1 MMSILYIP
9 ISRDRLAKRCHH
21 MENAPQ
27 TMEQLLEE
35 LRQSRS
41 AIAEMKNHEALL
53 EQAQGALME
62 SEQLLYS
69 ILEGSPI
76 PTFVIGKDHRI
87 IYWNKALQELTGIP
101 AAEVIGTS
109 QQWRAFYS
117 EERPSL
123 ADVLV
128 DQTIQD
134 IPRWYS
140 EKCRKS
146 KLIEEAYEATDFF
159 PELGNGGKW
168 LRFTAAIIR
177 DSAGNLRGAVETLE
191 DITERRRAE
200 EELLRMQKME
210 SLSTMAEGVAHEFNR
225 LLSAI
230 LGKVVW
236 AKLSAGDEDSSMEEV
251 LSLAEKFG
259 HQAKEL
265 THQLL
270 TFSMSRE
277 PCKSPSS
284 LPPLVRE
291 EATVLLQGSNVVC
304 NFVLPEDLWTVDI
317 DVVQIR
323 RVIRGLIRQ
332 ALQQM
337 PDGGILTIRAE
348 NRQVSADEAPITEG
362 RYISLTVKD
371 DGAGLAQE
379 ELQTLFD
386 PHFSAKSG
394 QRNRG
399 LGLALCYTI
408 ARKHGGLI
416 RAESEKGKGTA
427 LQLWLPIS
435 QTAEQEKSEEAAGKS
450 DRRILMQEADD
461 KVRQTSSIILN
472 FLHCQAEFTATAEE
486 TIARFAAAL
495 NDRQP
500 YAAVMIPWSAGSDE
514 EVRRTMVRLRGID
527 ANVRILVTIGYKDTV
542 DEAVFL
548 RDGAS
553 GVVTQPFGV
562 EVTGK
567 ALRNL
572 FL

>member
-1 MMSILYIP
+1 
-9 ISRDRLAKRCHH
+9 
-21 MENAPQ
+21 MENTPQ
-27 TMEQLLEE
+27 TMEQVLEE
-35 LRQSRS
+35 LRQARS
-41 AIAEMKNHEALL
+41 VIADMKDREASL

-76 PTFVIGKDHRI
+76 PAFVIGKDHRI

-101 AAEVIGTS
+101 AKEVIGTA

-159 PELGNGGKW
+159 AELGNRGKW

-177 DSAGNLRGAVETLE
+177 DSAGNVRGAIETLE

-210 SLSTMAEGVAHEFNR
+210 SLSTMAEGVANEFNR

-236 AKLSAGDEDSSMEEV
+236 AKLSAGDEDSHIEEV

-259 HQAKEL
+259 HQAKKL

-277 PCKSPSS
+277 PCKSPAS

-291 EATVLLQGSNVVC
+291 EAAILLQGSNVVC
-304 NFVLPEDLWTVDI
+304 NFFLPEDLWTVDI

-323 RVIRGLIRQ
+323 RVIQGMIRR

-337 PDGGILTIRAE
+337 PTGGILMIRAE

-362 RYISLTVKD
+362 RYIRLTVKD
-371 DGAGLAQE
+371 DGVALSQE

-386 PHFSAKSG
+386 PHFSARDGHKDK
-394 QRNRG
+394 G
-399 LGLALCYTI
+399 LGLALCYSI
-408 ARKHGGLI
+408 ARKHGGWI
-416 RAESEKGKGTA
+416 RAESGKGKGTS

-435 QTAEQEKSEEAAGKS
+435 QAAGQEKPNEPAAKS
-450 DRRILMQEADD
+450 DRRILMQEPDD
-461 KVRQTSSIILN
+461 NVRQTSSIILN
-472 FLHCQAEFTATAEE
+472 FLHCQAEFTGTAEE
-486 TIARFAAAL
+486 TVARFGAAL

-500 YAAVMIPWSAGSDE
+500 YAAVLIPWSADSDE
-514 EVRRTMVRLRGID
+514 DVRRTMARLREID
-527 ANVRILVTIGYKDTV
+527 ANVRILVTVDYKDTV
-542 DEAVFL
+542 DESAFM
-548 RDGAS
+548 REGAS
-553 GVVTQPFGV
+553 GVLAKPFGV
-562 EVTGK
+562 EDTGK

>member
-1 MMSILYIP
+1 
-9 ISRDRLAKRCHH
+9 
-21 MENAPQ
+21 MEKAPQ
-27 TMEQLLEE
+27 TMEQVLEE
-35 LRQSRS
+35 LRQARS
-41 AIAEMKNHEALL
+41 VIADMKDHEASL

-76 PTFVIGKDHRI
+76 PAFVIGKDHRI

-101 AAEVIGTS
+101 AKEVIGTS

-159 PELGNGGKW
+159 AELGNRGKW

-177 DSAGNLRGAVETLE
+177 DSAGNVRGAIETLE

-210 SLSTMAEGVAHEFNR
+210 SLSTMAEGVANEFNR

-236 AKLSAGDEDSSMEEV
+236 AKLSAGDEDSHIEEV

-259 HQAKEL
+259 HQAKKL

-277 PCKSPSS
+277 PCKSPAS

-291 EATVLLQGSNVVC
+291 EAAILLQGSNIVC
-304 NFVLPEDLWTVDI
+304 NFFLPEDLWTVDI

-323 RVIRGLIRQ
+323 RVIQGLIRR

-337 PDGGILTIRAE
+337 PTGGILMIRAE
-348 NRQVSADEAPITEG
+348 NRQVSAGEAPITEG
-362 RYISLTVKD
+362 RYIRLTVKD
-371 DGAGLAQE
+371 DGVGLSRE

-386 PHFSAKSG
+386 PHFSARDGHKDK
-394 QRNRG
+394 
-399 LGLALCYTI
+399 GLALCYSI
-408 ARKHGGLI
+408 ARKHGGWI
-416 RAESEKGKGTA
+416 RAESGKGKGTS

-435 QTAEQEKSEEAAGKS
+435 QTAGQGMPNETAGKS
-450 DRRILMQEADD
+450 DRRILMQEPDD
-461 KVRQTSSIILN
+461 NVRQASGIILN
-472 FLHCQAEFTATAEE
+472 FLHCRAEFAGTAEE
-486 TIARFAAAL
+486 TVTRFGTAL

-500 YAAVMIPWSAGSDE
+500 YVAVLVPWSAGSDE
-514 EVRRTMVRLRGID
+514 DVRRTMARLREID
-527 ANVRILVTIGYKDTV
+527 ANVRILVTTDYKDTV
-542 DEAVFL
+542 DESAFM

-553 GVVTQPFGV
+553 GVLTKPFGV
-562 EVTGK
+562 EDTGK

>member
-1 MMSILYIP
+1 
-9 ISRDRLAKRCHH
+9 
-21 MENAPQ
+21 MEKAPQ
-27 TMEQLLEE
+27 TMEQVLEE
-35 LRQSRS
+35 LRQARS
-41 AIAEMKNHEALL
+41 VIADMKDHEASL

-76 PTFVIGKDHRI
+76 PAFVIGKDHRI

-101 AAEVIGTS
+101 AKEVIGTS

-159 PELGNGGKW
+159 AELGNRGKW

-177 DSAGNLRGAVETLE
+177 DSAGNVRGAVETLE
-191 DITERRRAE
+191 DITDRRRAE

-236 AKLSAGDEDSSMEEV
+236 AKLSAGDEDSSIEEV

-277 PCKSPSS
+277 PCKSPAS
-284 LPPLVRE
+284 LPPLIRE
-291 EATVLLQGSNVVC
+291 EAAILLQGSNVVC
-304 NFVLPEDLWTVDI
+304 NFFLLEDLWMVDI

-323 RVIRGLIRQ
+323 RVIRGLIRR

-337 PDGGILTIRAE
+337 PNGGILMIRAE

-362 RYISLTVKD
+362 RYIRLTVKD
-371 DGAGLAQE
+371 DGVALSQD

-386 PHFSAKSG
+386 PHFSARDGHRDK
-394 QRNRG
+394 G
-399 LGLALCYTI
+399 LGLALCYSI
-408 ARKHGGLI
+408 ARKHGGWI
-416 RAESEKGKGTA
+416 RAESGKGKGTS

-435 QTAEQEKSEEAAGKS
+435 QAAGQEKPNEPAAKS
-450 DRRILMQEADD
+450 DRKILMQEPDD
-461 KVRQTSSIILN
+461 NVRQTSSIILN
-472 FLHCQAEFTATAEE
+472 FLHCRAEFAGTAEE
-486 TIARFAAAL
+486 TVTRFGAAL
-495 NDRQP
+495 NDRLP
-500 YAAVMIPWSAGSDE
+500 YAAVLIPWSAGSDE
-514 EVRRTMVRLRGID
+514 DVRRTMARLREID
-527 ANVRILVTIGYKDTV
+527 ANVRILVTVDYKDTV
-542 DEAVFL
+542 DESAFM
-548 RDGAS
+548 REGAS
-553 GVVTQPFGV
+553 GVLAKPFGV
-562 EVTGK
+562 EDTGK

>member
-1 MMSILYIP
+1 
-9 ISRDRLAKRCHH
+9 
-21 MENAPQ
+21 MENTPH
-27 TMEQLLEE
+27 TMEQVLEE
-35 LRQSRS
+35 LRQARS
-41 AIAEMKNHEALL
+41 VIADMKDHEASL

-101 AAEVIGTS
+101 AKEVIGTS

-159 PELGNGGKW
+159 AELGNRGKW

-177 DSAGNLRGAVETLE
+177 DSAGNVRGAVETLE

-236 AKLSAGDEDSSMEEV
+236 AKLSAGDEDSSIEEV

-277 PCKSPSS
+277 PCKSPAS

-291 EATVLLQGSNVVC
+291 EAAILLQGSNVVC
-304 NFVLPEDLWTVDI
+304 NFFLPEDLWTVDI

-323 RVIRGLIRQ
+323 RVIRGLIRR

-337 PDGGILTIRAE
+337 PTGGILMIRAE

-362 RYISLTVKD
+362 RYIRLTVKD
-371 DGAGLAQE
+371 DGVGLSQD

-386 PHFSAKSG
+386 PHFSALDGHKDK
-394 QRNRG
+394 G
-399 LGLALCYTI
+399 LGLALCYSI
-408 ARKHGGLI
+408 ARKHGGWI
-416 RAESEKGKGTA
+416 RAESGKGKGTS

-435 QTAEQEKSEEAAGKS
+435 QAAGQEKPNEPAAKS
-450 DRRILMQEADD
+450 DRRILMQEPDD
-461 KVRQTSSIILN
+461 NVRQTSGIILN
-472 FLHCQAEFTATAEE
+472 FLHCRVEFAGTTEE
-486 TIARFAAAL
+486 TVARFGAAL

-500 YAAVMIPWSAGSDE
+500 YAAVLIPWSAGSDE
-514 EVRRTMVRLRGID
+514 DVQRAMARLREIY
-527 ANVRILVTIGYKDTV
+527 ANVRILVTVDYKDTV
-542 DEAVFL
+542 DESVFM
-548 RDGAS
+548 REGAS
-553 GVVTQPFGV
+553 GVLTKPFGV
-562 EVTGK
+562 EETGK

>member
-1 MMSILYIP
+1 
-9 ISRDRLAKRCHH
+9 

-27 TMEQLLEE
+27 TMEQVLEE
-35 LRQSRS
+35 LRQARS
-41 AIAEMKNHEALL
+41 VIADMKDHEASL

-101 AAEVIGTS
+101 AKEVIGTS

-159 PELGNGGKW
+159 AELGNRGKW

-177 DSAGNLRGAVETLE
+177 DSAGNVRGAVETLE
-191 DITERRRAE
+191 DITDRRRAE

-236 AKLSAGDEDSSMEEV
+236 AKLSAGDEDSSIEEV

-277 PCKSPSS
+277 PCKSPAS

-291 EATVLLQGSNVVC
+291 EAAILLQGSNVVC
-304 NFVLPEDLWTVDI
+304 NFFLPEDLWTVDI

-323 RVIRGLIRQ
+323 RVIRGLIRR

-337 PDGGILTIRAE
+337 PTGGILMIRAE

-362 RYISLTVKD
+362 RYIRLTVKD
-371 DGAGLAQE
+371 DGVGLSQD

-386 PHFSAKSG
+386 PHFSARDGHKDK
-394 QRNRG
+394 G
-399 LGLALCYTI
+399 LGLALCYSI
-408 ARKHGGLI
+408 ARKHGGWI
-416 RAESEKGKGTA
+416 RAESGKGKGTS

-435 QTAEQEKSEEAAGKS
+435 QAAGQEKPNEPSAKS
-450 DRRILMQEADD
+450 DRRILMQEPDD
-461 KVRQTSSIILN
+461 NLRQTSSIILN
-472 FLHCQAEFTATAEE
+472 FLHCHAEFAGTAEE
-486 TIARFAAAL
+486 TVARFGAAL

-500 YAAVMIPWSAGSDE
+500 YAAVLIPWSADSDE
-514 EVRRTMVRLRGID
+514 DVRRTMARLREID
-527 ANVRILVTIGYKDTV
+527 ANVRILVTVDYKDTV
-542 DEAVFL
+542 DESAFM
-548 RDGAS
+548 REGAS
-553 GVVTQPFGV
+553 GVLAKPFGV
-562 EVTGK
+562 EDTGK

>member
-1 MMSILYIP
+1 
-9 ISRDRLAKRCHH
+9 
-21 MENAPQ
+21 MEKAPQ
-27 TMEQLLEE
+27 TMEQVLEE
-35 LRQSRS
+35 LRQARS
-41 AIAEMKNHEALL
+41 VIADMKDHEASL

-101 AAEVIGTS
+101 AKEVTGTS

-159 PELGNGGKW
+159 AELGNGGKW

-177 DSAGNLRGAVETLE
+177 DSAGNVRGAVETLE

-210 SLSTMAEGVAHEFNR
+210 SLSTMAEGVANEFNR

-236 AKLSAGDEDSSMEEV
+236 AKLSAGDEDSHIEEV

-259 HQAKEL
+259 HQAKKL

-277 PCKSPSS
+277 PCKSPAS

-291 EATVLLQGSNVVC
+291 EAAILLQGSNIVC
-304 NFVLPEDLWTVDI
+304 NFFLPEDLWTVDI

-323 RVIRGLIRQ
+323 RVIQGLIRR

-337 PDGGILTIRAE
+337 PTGGILMIRAE
-348 NRQVSADEAPITEG
+348 NTQVSADEAPITEG
-362 RYISLTVKD
+362 RYIRLTVKD
-371 DGAGLAQE
+371 DGVDLSQE

-386 PHFSAKSG
+386 PHFSARDGYKDK
-394 QRNRG
+394 G
-399 LGLALCYTI
+399 LGLALCYSI
-408 ARKHGGLI
+408 ARKHGGWI
-416 RAESEKGKGTA
+416 RAESGKGKGTG

-435 QTAEQEKSEEAAGKS
+435 QTAGQGMPNEPAAKS
-450 DRRILMQEADD
+450 DRRILMQEPDD
-461 KVRQTSSIILN
+461 NVRQASGIILN
-472 FLHCQAEFTATAEE
+472 FLHCRAEFAGTAEE
-486 TIARFAAAL
+486 TVTRFGAAL

-500 YAAVMIPWSAGSDE
+500 YVAVLVPWSAGSDE
-514 EVRRTMVRLRGID
+514 DVRRTMARLREID
-527 ANVRILVTIGYKDTV
+527 ADVRILVTTDYKETV
-542 DEAVFL
+542 DESAFM

-553 GVVTQPFGV
+553 GVLTKPFGV
-562 EVTGK
+562 EDTGK

>member
-1 MMSILYIP
+1 MKDTP
-9 ISRDRLAKRCHH
+9 R
-21 MENAPQ
+21 

-35 LRQSRS
+35 LRQARN
-41 AIAEMKNHEALL
+41 AIAEMKSHEASL
-53 EQAQGALME
+53 ERAQGALME

-76 PTFVIGKDHRI
+76 PTFVIGSDHRI

-101 AAEVIGTS
+101 AEEVVGTT
-109 QQWRAFYS
+109 QHWRAFYS

-134 IPRWYS
+134 IRRWYR

-159 PELGNGGKW
+159 AELGSGGKW

-236 AKLSAGDEDSSMEEV
+236 AKLSAGEEDSAIEEV

-277 PCKSPSS
+277 PCRSPAP
-284 LPPLVRE
+284 LAPLVRE
-291 EATVLLQGSNVVC
+291 EASVLLQGSDVIC
-304 NFVLPEDLWTVDI
+304 NFFLPEDLWTADI

-323 RVIRGLIRQ
+323 RVIRGLIRH

-337 PDGGILTIRAE
+337 PTGGILTIRAE
-348 NRQVSADEAPITEG
+348 NTQVTADEAPIAEG
-362 RYISLTVKD
+362 RYIRLTVKD
-371 DGAGLAQE
+371 DGAGLSQE
-379 ELQTLFD
+379 ELRTLFD
-386 PHFSAKSG
+386 PQFSAKSG
-394 QRNRG
+394 PKDRR
-399 LGLALCYTI
+399 LGLALCYSI

-416 RAESEKGKGTA
+416 RAESEKGKGTS
-427 LQLWLPIS
+427 LQLWLPIP
-435 QTAEQEKSEEAAGKS
+435 QKTEKEKPEEAAVKS
-450 DRRILMQEADD
+450 DRRILMQETDD
-461 KVRQTSSIILN
+461 KVRHTSRIILN
-472 FLHCQAEFTATAEE
+472 FLHCQAEFAASGEE
-486 TIARFAAAL
+486 TVARFSAAQ
-495 NDRQP
+495 NDPQP
-500 YAAVMIPWSAGSDE
+500 YAAVLIAWSADRDE
-514 EVRRTMVRLRGID
+514 EVRRTIARLREVD
-527 ANVRILVTIGYKDTV
+527 TNVRILVTVDYRDTV
-542 DEAVFL
+542 DEAAFL
-548 RDGAS
+548 SIGAS
-553 GVVTQPFGV
+553 GMATKPFGV
-562 EVTGK
+562 EDTGN